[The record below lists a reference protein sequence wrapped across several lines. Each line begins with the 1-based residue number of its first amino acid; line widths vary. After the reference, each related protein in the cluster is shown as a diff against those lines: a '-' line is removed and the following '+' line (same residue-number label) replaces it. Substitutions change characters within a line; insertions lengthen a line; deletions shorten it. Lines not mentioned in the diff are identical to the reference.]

1 MLGHV
6 CCWAVCATGLCV
18 WLRLYA
24 GENISL
30 VGCGF
35 DWLVG
40 WPIIVT
46 AASNTTYRSVPME
59 LVTLS
64 TRPSGLEDRVQ
75 TPAWA

>member
-6 CCWAVCATGLCV
+6 CCWAVCATGPCV
-18 WLRLYA
+18 WLRLYD

-30 VGCGF
+30 VTCGI

-46 AASNTTYRSVPME
+46 AASSTTYRY
-59 LVTLS
+59 L
-64 TRPSGLEDRVQ
+64 
-75 TPAWA
+75 